1 PTRRSSD
8 LYAPNPLGDHV
19 CGGAHEPYDVV
30 ELDPKHQ
37 PDVLLIE
44 PFLEDRSPFA
54 IYRRDTAPTPSGF
67 AEIVSNYFP
76 VLHARSIVSGTCIQ
90 SISNTVRRHDAN
102 KRRVQLHCSPSR
114 HGISLRSCGAAQW
127 WLPA

>member
-1 PTRRSSD
+1 MFAAEP
-8 LYAPNPLGDHV
+8 
-19 CGGAHEPYDVV
+19 HEPYDVV

-67 AEIVSNYFP
+67 SEIVSNYFP

-102 KRRVQLHCSPSR
+102 KRRVQLHCAPSR

-127 WLPA
+127 